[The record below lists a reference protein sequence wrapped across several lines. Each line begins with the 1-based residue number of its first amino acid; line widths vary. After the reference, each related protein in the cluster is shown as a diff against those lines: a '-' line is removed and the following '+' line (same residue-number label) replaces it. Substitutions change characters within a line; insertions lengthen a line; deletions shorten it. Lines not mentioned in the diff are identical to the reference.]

1 MKVSVKTKR
10 MKALNNKIANAKNNV
25 VVKYLNLHGYN
36 VNNTTES
43 IKEIYNQ
50 FKREGKKIILEK
62 ENEHFF
68 KNGSYFVWEADII
81 VKEA

>member
-62 ENEHFF
+62 ENERFF